1 MLKPELISEFTR
13 QMSEKLNGGQGL
25 PGEVELKRQVQLV
38 AESAFSKLNL
48 VTREEFDI
56 QTEVLMRTRS
66 KVDELEKQVQQ
77 MEAQMAEL
85 LKARSDS

>member
-13 QMSEKLNGGQGL
+13 QMSEKLNAGQGL

-77 MEAQMAEL
+77 MEAQMSEL
-85 LKARSDS
+85 LKARSDR

>member
-38 AESAFSKLNL
+38 AENAFSKLNL

>member
-66 KVDELEKQVQQ
+66 KIDELEKQVQQ
-77 MEAQMAEL
+77 METQMAEL